1 MSRLFDP
8 ALAVEMDIDSWGR
21 PTRFTLLGRQHKLVR
36 ALQHWQVDTDW
47 WHADGGVHREYWA
60 VTTSGGLL
68 CVVYKELEG
77 QGGWFLAK
85 MYD

>member
-8 ALAVEMDIDSWGR
+8 ALAIEMDTDSWGR
-21 PTRFTLLGRQHKLVR
+21 PTRFTLLSRQHKLLQ

-47 WHADGGVHREYWA
+47 WHEDGGVHREYWA
-60 VTTSGGLL
+60 VTTSGGLF
-68 CVVYKELEG
+68 CVVYKELAEPD
-77 QGGWFLAK
+77 GWFLTK